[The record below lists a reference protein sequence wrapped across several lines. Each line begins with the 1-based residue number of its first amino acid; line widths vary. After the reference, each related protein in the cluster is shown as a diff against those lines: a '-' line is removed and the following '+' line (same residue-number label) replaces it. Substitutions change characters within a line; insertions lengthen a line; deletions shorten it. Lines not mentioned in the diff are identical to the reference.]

1 MLYPAIQAQDYEEQ
15 ALINPHT
22 VAWNVAYLLSSYTH
36 AAMHDMISHIVTPSP
51 KIRGQIL
58 SHENLLGP
66 MEGIAS
72 VCFMDRVDRSRW

>member
-1 MLYPAIQAQDYEEQ
+1 
-15 ALINPHT
+15 LINLINQDVPIRYT

-36 AAMHDMISHIVTPSP
+36 ATMHDPISHIVTPSP
-51 KIRGQIL
+51 RIRGRIL

-66 MEGIAS
+66 MEGIAL